1 MVMINIPMTVAVRPE
16 KAGYSAALLVTQAR
30 TPQAWPRGRHTGP
43 MATQDRTV
51 RFAVNQASP
60 PREVALR

>member
-1 MVMINIPMTVAVRPE
+1 MVTINIPTTVAMRPE
-16 KAGYSAALLVTQAR
+16 KAVRSADFLLVAP
-30 TPQAWPRGRHTGP
+30 PQAWPRGRHIGP
-43 MATQDRTV
+43 MSTQNRTV